1 MKYSKI
7 RFAVLLLICA
17 TVLFC
22 LLGCSNGQNAPGE
35 PEAVPSIIQPQVED
49 KVGMLKNNVTNMNIS
64 GAIGDILTANEVNWV
79 QTVLEKNPG
88 LFDAFLDPE
97 HNDLAK
103 TMWHGEFPGKIL
115 SGLAQTYLLN
125 NDPKTKEVGDQIV
138 ARLKE
143 AQQEDGYLGPWAE
156 AVRFNKDV
164 LSDPENNWGKWDTWG
179 QYHCIYGLCRWYQ
192 ITGNK
197 DALEVASR
205 ALDCIYNYFIAG
217 GNTFASQNWAE
228 CNFSISHA
236 FALMYEQTGKQEYLE
251 AAEYI
256 VNEEWKIPYRDFYT
270 KTMLACDWLTGVE
283 KNLAFY
289 EMGQPRWEGLHT
301 LETLAVL
308 YRVTGKEVYGNAME
322 SLWWGIIEHD
332 RHNTGSFGT
341 GEGANGDPYGDGSE
355 TCNIVAW
362 TSFSIDYLK
371 MSKNSY
377 VADELE
383 LSFYNAS
390 LGTLLEN
397 DREFTYMN
405 LSSGTREP
413 ALIVLEGHSFEG
425 GRDMSC
431 CQANGNRGITQ
442 IAEWAL
448 LTDSDGLYLNYYGAS
463 DIKTAT
469 ASGNTVS
476 LRQETE
482 YPKYGDVKITVTPTK
497 SEEFSLKLRIPAW
510 AENTA
515 VSVNGEACQG
525 VQAGQYYEI
534 RRTWEPGDV
543 VSLQIDMQLHFWM
556 TETGTAKVSAYY
568 GPLLLAFQN
577 NESLRPTTKFTI
589 SELKNAVMKDEGDC
603 LAAFTCKTNT
613 GKDVT
618 LMDYYS
624 AGKDGSSFVTWLS
637 SFRELET
644 ISFDKEGTPIWNNK

>member
-383 LSFYNAS
+383 LSFYNAVS
-390 LGTLLEN
+390 YTHLTLP
-397 DREFTYMN
+397 T
-405 LSSGTREP
+405 
-413 ALIVLEGHSFEG
+413 I
-425 GRDMSC
+425 
-431 CQANGNRGITQ
+431 
-442 IAEWAL
+442 L
-448 LTDSDGLYLNYYGAS
+448 L
-463 DIKTAT
+463 
-469 ASGNTVS
+469 V
-476 LRQETE
+476 
-482 YPKYGDVKITVTPTK
+482 
-497 SEEFSLKLRIPAW
+497 
-510 AENTA
+510 
-515 VSVNGEACQG
+515 
-525 VQAGQYYEI
+525 
-534 RRTWEPGDV
+534 
-543 VSLQIDMQLHFWM
+543 
-556 TETGTAKVSAYY
+556 
-568 GPLLLAFQN
+568 
-577 NESLRPTTKFTI
+577 
-589 SELKNAVMKDEGDC
+589 
-603 LAAFTCKTNT
+603 
-613 GKDVT
+613 
-618 LMDYYS
+618 
-624 AGKDGSSFVTWLS
+624 
-637 SFRELET
+637 
-644 ISFDKEGTPIWNNK
+644 